1 MSVGGCFGMVLNNE
15 GVMYAWGSNSSG
27 ELGVG
32 DYDPKDKP
40 TSI

>member
-1 MSVGGCFGMVLNNE
+1 MVLNNE

-32 DYDPKDKP
+32 DYDPKYKP